1 MAPEIQ
7 GYLPTEKYESR
18 GRYTIAVDMWS
29 LGMVCHELHTGSV
42 PFWKTA
48 DEMDDDNDDD
58 DISELFRS
66 SLSLKDQEPR
76 YETAYTSVKT
86 PLDQSKTGYEIAHTS
101 VKIYLDQTEFRRY
114 CNGSAFPDKPLNKSG
129 VSEDAKEFILSLL
142 EVDPM
147 ERPFAQQAL
156 RHRWITGG
164 GSAANSSPQQSRSS
178 SQRNTPQPTRTSV
191 TSPPVNYNK
200 EQQPPSQG
208 VNGSWNPQQISSP
221 HSSNASASPSGSA
234 QRGRYPD
241 NYPPRSSY
249 NPNGYVFS
257 SPNPNGYHLP
267 GYQLPG
273 PNTHGHVPPQSG
285 PNPNGYQ
292 SIHNSNLY
300 PSPGPNS
307 GGYPLSSPD
316 LNIYQS
322 SGYSPNGYQDS
333 GPNTNRLQPSNGMM
347 SYGGQAH
354 QNMGPGPGEGNPYF
368 SQSPIYTQ
376 QGMPS
381 QQPTGYEG
389 PPRGYEGPMH
399 PGAMIG
405 GPCSCPECYES
416 DSNSD
421 DDNGMYLMPMP
432 GGMGPPAMVPTLVGQ
447 PPSSVMTYY

>member
-18 GRYTIAVDMWS
+18 GTYTIAVDMWS

-42 PFWKTA
+42 PFWKTV

-58 DISELFRS
+58 DISGLFRS

-76 YETAYTSVKT
+76 YETVYTSVKT
-86 PLDQSKTGYEIAHTS
+86 HLDQSKIGYETAHTS

-114 CNGSAFPDKPLNKSG
+114 CNGSAFPDKLLNKSG

-164 GSAANSSPQQSRSS
+164 GSAANRSPQQSRSS
-178 SQRNTPQPTRTSV
+178 SQCNTPQPTRLSV
-191 TSPPVNYNK
+191 TSPQVNYNK
-200 EQQPPSQG
+200 QQQPPNPG
-208 VNGSWNPQQISSP
+208 VNGSWNPQRISSP
-221 HSSNASASPSGSA
+221 HNCNTSASPSGSA
-234 QRGRYPD
+234 QRRRHAD

-249 NPNGYVFS
+249 NPNGYAS
-257 SPNPNGYHLP
+257 SSLNPN

-285 PNPNGYQ
+285 PNPNGYLYQ
-292 SIHNSNLY
+292 S
-300 PSPGPNS
+300 PDPNS

-316 LNIYQS
+316 LNVYQS
-322 SGYSPNGYQDS
+322 PGYSPNGYQDS
-333 GPNTNRLQPSNGMM
+333 VHNTNSLQPSNGMM
-347 SYGGQAH
+347 SYGGQPH
-354 QNMGPGPGEGNPYF
+354 QNMGPAPGEGNPYF

-381 QQPTGYEG
+381 QQPAGYEG

-405 GPCSCPECYES
+405 SPCSCPECYES
-416 DSNSD
+416 DSSS
-421 DDNGMYLMPMP
+421 DDNGMHLMPMP
-432 GGMGPPAMVPTLVGQ
+432 GGMGPPAMVPTMVGQ
-447 PPSSVMTYY
+447 SPSGVITYYWT